1 MSNAGYMTPEEH
13 RGSSS
18 DEQSEDHSNDCTG
31 EQSVDLSEAEKCTSS
46 SVESTTEKLCA
57 ASIAQNTAPTRP
69 WLQPRSISNRARASE
84 YRHHMSFLSGTG
96 VGPDARNDQNQE
108 TRTAPLFSG
117 GILTMHASVL
127 HQYGLLAQ
135 RLDIQQKVDDS
146 QQDLLELQESAAGPA
161 HVSDDVRLFLNTNTP
176 WSAFIC
182 GSQGSGKSHTL
193 SVMLEN
199 ALIRSTLGKLPRPLA
214 AIVFHYD
221 TFTSY
226 ASNQICESAYLCSAG
241 IPVKVLVSPTNYW
254 RMKTAYHNLPGLP
267 ADAKK
272 PEVVPLLFN
281 EKHLDVSR
289 MMNLMCVSEKDGP
302 MPLYIEVSL
311 SVLSKL
317 LSRQF

>member
-1 MSNAGYMTPEEH
+1 MTPGEH
-13 RGSSS
+13 HGSSS
-18 DEQSEDHSNDCTG
+18 DEQSEGHSNNSTG
-31 EQSVDLSEAEKCTSS
+31 EQIRDLIEAQTDVSS
-46 SVESTTEKLCA
+46 SVEGTTECLRT
-57 ASIAQNTAPTRP
+57 ASIVQGTSPTRRM
-69 WLQPRSISNRARASE
+69 LQSRSISNRARASE

-96 VGPDARNDQNQE
+96 NGHDAQDSQNQE

-117 GILTMHASVL
+117 GILTMHDSIL
-127 HQYGLLAQ
+127 QQYGLLGQ
-135 RLDIQQKVDDS
+135 RLDIQQKMEDS
-146 QQDLLELQESAAGPA
+146 QQELIEMQESDTEPA
-161 HVSDDVRLFLNTNTP
+161 RVGDDVRLFLNTNTP

-199 ALIRSTLGKLPRPLA
+199 ALMPSTLGKLPRPLA

-221 TFTSY
+221 RFTSY

-254 RMKTAYHNLPGLP
+254 HMKAAYQNLPGLP
-267 ADAKK
+267 AHAAK

-281 EKHLDVSR
+281 ERHLDVSR

-311 SVLSKL
+311 PVFLSC
-317 LSRQF
+317 